1 MLFLRAEAG
10 FERIHT
16 ELLRRTAAHAA
27 LRYQE
32 WAFLITSR
40 LQKVRLSC

>member
-1 MLFLRAEAG
+1 MHFLRAEAG
-10 FERIHT
+10 FERVRI

-27 LRYQE
+27 LRNQE

-40 LQKVRLSC
+40 LQKVRLSS